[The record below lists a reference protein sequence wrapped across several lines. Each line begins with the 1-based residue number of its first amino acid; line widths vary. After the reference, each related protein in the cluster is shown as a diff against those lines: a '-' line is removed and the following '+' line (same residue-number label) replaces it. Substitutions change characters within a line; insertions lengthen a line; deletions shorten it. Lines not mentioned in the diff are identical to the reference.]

1 MKRIRVVWIGA
12 LGVGLAGCSVPEYP
26 LREDVTTNP
35 PRIKHIPK
43 VNITEPVKSSP
54 YWKRAYKEVY
64 LKPEEIDAQ
73 IAKGA
78 APEKSLSIIRQGLP
92 NQRSLAITFDDGPH
106 PGYTLRLLEI
116 LKRRKVKATFFLV
129 GKQAEKYPA
138 LVRAIQRDGHEIGNH
153 TFSHVDLTRLSSRD
167 VDTEYRACSDILK
180 SITGITPK
188 LCRPPGG
195 NFNDEVIQAAMGNGM
210 TTVFWT
216 NDPGDYARPTAK
228 VLAERAMANLRNGS
242 ILLFHGGIE
251 ETLDCLPI
259 LFDYA
264 NSKVFEWE
272 TVSDVLIAP

>member
-1 MKRIRVVWIGA
+1 M
-12 LGVGLAGCSVPEYP
+12 
-26 LREDVTTNP
+26 
-35 PRIKHIPK
+35 
-43 VNITEPVKSSP
+43 TEPVKSSP
-54 YWKRAYKEVY
+54 YWQRAYEEVY

-73 IAKGA
+73 FAKG
-78 APEKSLSIIRQGLP
+78 SLTSKQLPVIRQGLAT
-92 NQRSLAITFDDGPH
+92 QRSLAITFDDGPH
-106 PGYTLRLLEI
+106 PGYTLRLLEV
-116 LKRRKVKATFFLV
+116 LKSRNIKATFFLV

-153 TFSHVDLTRLSSRD
+153 TFSHVDLTRLSFRD
-167 VDTEYRACSDILK
+167 MNTEYRACSDVLR
-180 SITGITPK
+180 SITGIEPK

-195 NFNDEVIQAAMGNGM
+195 NFNNAVIQAAVDNGM

-264 NSKVFEWE
+264 DSKVFEWE
-272 TVSDVLIAP
+272 TVSDVLNAP